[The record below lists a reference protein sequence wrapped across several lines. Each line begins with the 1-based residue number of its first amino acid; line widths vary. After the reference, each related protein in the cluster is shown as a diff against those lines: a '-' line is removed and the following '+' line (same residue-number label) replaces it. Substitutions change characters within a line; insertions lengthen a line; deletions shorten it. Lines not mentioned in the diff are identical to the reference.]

1 MYFLVCS
8 KLHQHIGSLHHLIG
22 HKFQPAFFLL
32 SALESCLVS
41 KCPFSLFGSTLT
53 WQIMHLIRGL
63 LTRSPFSYLRKNPD
77 FQYMTTDLPAF
88 RSLDW
93 FQLVFMLRYPHT
105 YLYIYIY
112 ECPCSN
118 GLGWLNIQACMA
130 AIGVYHFFSVS

>member
-93 FQLVFMLRYPHT
+93 FQLVFTLRYPHT

-112 ECPCSN
+112 KIFKSGGFVLCFDYNSKS
-118 GLGWLNIQACMA
+118 LD
-130 AIGVYHFFSVS
+130 

>member
-41 KCPFSLFGSTLT
+41 KCPFSLFGSMLT

-93 FQLVFMLRYPHT
+93 FQLVFTLRYPHT

-112 ECPCSN
+112 MN
-118 GLGWLNIQACMA
+118 ALVLMDLGGLIYRHVWQQ
-130 AIGVYHFFSVS
+130 

>member
-32 SALESCLVS
+32 SALELCLVS

-93 FQLVFMLRYPHT
+93 FQLGFHASLSSHLS
-105 YLYIYIY
+105 LYIYIY
-112 ECPCSN
+112 
-118 GLGWLNIQACMA
+118 IK
-130 AIGVYHFFSVS
+130 FSKVVDLYSVLIITAKA